1 MSNKNI
7 VSGSMDKS
15 PILRV
20 TVERTLERIRRI
32 DDLQIATFSY
42 GVNKNVHT
50 LNADQIFFIHQLMH
64 K

>member
-7 VSGSMDKS
+7 VSLSVDKS

-32 DDLQIATFSY
+32 DDLKVAAVSY
-42 GVNKNVHT
+42 VVNINVHK
-50 LNADQIFFIHQLMH
+50 F
-64 K
+64 KC